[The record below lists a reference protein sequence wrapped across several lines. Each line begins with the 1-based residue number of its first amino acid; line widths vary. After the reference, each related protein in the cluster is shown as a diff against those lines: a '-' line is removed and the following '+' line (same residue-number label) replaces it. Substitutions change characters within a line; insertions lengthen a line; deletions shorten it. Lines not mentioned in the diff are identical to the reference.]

1 MTDIKTI
8 IIANNLLAKE
18 SPASTIELDLL
29 DELSKNGVCVDAFCS
44 SRGRLRNKSAN
55 YNTIVVK
62 ELGWY
67 RYVFRLIRFVIPDLC
82 YLPDYQY
89 LSWGRKVRK
98 AIRKKIAIE
107 KPDYIHSFSFACSC
121 HLVAYKLHKEFGI
134 PWIATFFDSWSDYPA
149 RKFKTKFFRRID
161 QKLERMVAENA
172 TVIVH
177 DNEGIA
183 KLWAERYG
191 EETAK
196 KIVVIPLNVNFSNI
210 KKNVSNSNNKQ
221 QLNLSHIGSFYPQ
234 RDASAFIDAIYRFTI
249 TYPQL
254 RNRIRVNFVGKSL
267 DKDRKRITDLGMTDL
282 FNITGQISA
291 EECKHYYDLSD
302 VFFATAGMEFEKISF
317 PSKILKYFFYE
328 KPILG
333 LTPHGTVL
341 ETELKNAGHRCYEP
355 NDVEGIVSYIYN
367 AINDYSCICDFNKE
381 YWQRFTVD
389 SVADQYLNAINN
401 YIKKL

>member
-1 MTDIKTI
+1 MELIDCLAEKGIKAGTY
-8 IIANNLLAKE
+8 
-18 SPASTIELDLL
+18 
-29 DELSKNGVCVDAFCS
+29 CS
-44 SRGRLRNKSAN
+44 SRGELYDKSTK
-55 YNTIVVK
+55 YETTIIK
-62 ELGWY
+62 ERIFW
-67 RYVFRLIRFVIPDLC
+67 RYIFAVIHLFLPDLC

-98 AIRKKIAIE
+98 IIRKRIEKE

-134 PWIATFFDSWSDYPA
+134 SWIATFFDSWSDYPA
-149 RKFKTKFFRRID
+149 RKFKTKFFKRID
-161 QKLERMVAENA
+161 QKLERLVAENA

-177 DNEGIA
+177 DNDGIA

-191 EETAK
+191 EEIAK

-210 KKNVSNSNNKQ
+210 KKNVFNSNDKR

-234 RDASAFIDAIYRFTI
+234 RDASSFINAIYRFTI

-254 RNRIRVNFVGKSL
+254 RDRIRVNLVGKTL
-267 DKDRKRITDLGMTDL
+267 DVDRKRITDLGLTDL
-282 FNITGQISA
+282 FNITGQISP
-291 EECKHYYDLSD
+291 EECKRYYDLSD
-302 VFFATAGMEFEKISF
+302 VFFATAGLEFEKISF
-317 PSKILKYFFYE
+317 PSKIMKYFFYE

-355 NDVEGIVSYIYN
+355 NDVDGIVSYIYN
-367 AINDYSCICDFNKE
+367 AINNYSSICDFNKE

-389 SVADQYLNAINN
+389 SVADQYLNVINN
-401 YIKKL
+401 YIK